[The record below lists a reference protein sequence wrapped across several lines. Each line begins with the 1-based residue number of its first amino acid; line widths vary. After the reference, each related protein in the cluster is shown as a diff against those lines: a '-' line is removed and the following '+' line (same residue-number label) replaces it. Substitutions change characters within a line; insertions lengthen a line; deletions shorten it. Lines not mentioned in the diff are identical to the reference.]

1 MTSIWYSTG
10 MHYHEDMHTL
20 NASNLG
26 LKWYTQNMKINIV
39 LARLSFLSLSAQD
52 DSGEIAFVID
62 EMINKQFV
70 CEAKG

>member
-1 MTSIWYSTG
+1 

-26 LKWYTQNMKINIV
+26 LKWYTQNMNIV